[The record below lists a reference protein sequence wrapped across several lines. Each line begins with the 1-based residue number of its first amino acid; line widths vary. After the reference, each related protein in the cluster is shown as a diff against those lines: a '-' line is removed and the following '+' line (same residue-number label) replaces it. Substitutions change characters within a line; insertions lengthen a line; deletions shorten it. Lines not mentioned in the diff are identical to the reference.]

1 MKLYNLYESVILEE
15 IEKSRQILTEA
26 VSVDDV
32 QKAIEGKY
40 NIKIKY
46 KDEGQEVATD
56 RYIQVYNLSKTKGG
70 NLAIRAYQIGG
81 ASTSNTGKGFWKIFR
96 LDRIE
101 NWLPT
106 NVRWK
111 QPVSNFDS
119 NIPKYNADGDRSMA
133 SVMSKVNVDGDG
145 APAINKPINNPVTP
159 QANPIQKPITKPVAK
174 PTPSPQPV
182 KTPQA
187 QKPVARPAPVQTK
200 KPVTPVSNTVK
211 PEDKEKTLE
220 KI

>member
-1 MKLYNLYESVILEE
+1 MKLYNLYESLILEE

-56 RYIQVYNLSKTKGG
+56 RYIQVYNLSKTTGG

-133 SVMSKVNVDGDG
+133 SVMSKVNVDG
-145 APAINKPINNPVTP
+145 APAINKPINNPVTRP
-159 QANPIQKPITKPVAK
+159 QAQPIQKPVVK
-174 PTPSPQPV
+174 PTPLSQPV
-182 KTPQA
+182 KTPQP
-187 QKPVARPAPVQTK
+187 QKPVATPAPVQKPIQTK
-200 KPVTPVSNTVK
+200 KPVAPVSNTVN